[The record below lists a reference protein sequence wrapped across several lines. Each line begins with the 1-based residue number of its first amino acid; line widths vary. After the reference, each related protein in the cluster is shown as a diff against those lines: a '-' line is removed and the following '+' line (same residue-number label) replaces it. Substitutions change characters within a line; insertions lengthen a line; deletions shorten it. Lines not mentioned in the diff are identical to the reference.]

1 MTTPALE
8 PLLQY
13 TEWEREKWRALF
25 TKNPQAFLIR
35 TGPNGDGRLNTVGEI
50 VRHILSAEL
59 RYPQR
64 LRGEPMTETGNVTAD
79 DVEAVFALG
88 RQSRAAFREFLTAF
102 PVGKWDTPQEMPL
115 FKSTLMITPRKVVTH
130 TVLHEIRHWA
140 QIATMLRFEGVTD
153 GFHDF
158 LFSPVMGDAN
168 RS

>member
-1 MTTPALE
+1 MTHTVLE
-8 PLLQY
+8 PLLAY
-13 TEWEREKWRALF
+13 TEWEREKWHALF
-25 TKNPQAFLIR
+25 TKNQVAFLTP

-50 VRHILSAEL
+50 VRHIFSAET

-64 LRGEPMTETGNVTAD
+64 LRGEPMTETGDVLAH

-88 RQSRAAFREFLTAF
+88 RRSRAAFREFVVSLAAEE
-102 PVGKWDTPQEMPL
+102 WDRPREMPL
-115 FKSTLMITPRKVVTH
+115 FKSTLMITPRKVITH

-158 LFSPVMGDAN
+158 LFSPVMGE
-168 RS
+168 SKE